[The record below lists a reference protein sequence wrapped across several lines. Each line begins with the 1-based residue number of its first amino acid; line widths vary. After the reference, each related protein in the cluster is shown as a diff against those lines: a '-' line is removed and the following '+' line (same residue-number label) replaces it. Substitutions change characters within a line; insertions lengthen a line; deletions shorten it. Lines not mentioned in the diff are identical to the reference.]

1 MESLLSKHQLS
12 APEFLQA
19 LILIFKQGGLGTK
32 MHLGSCNPV
41 FIWAEILGGNQSIC
55 NYWNVFQ
62 LPPILTFVLQT
73 DYCESYLASAK
84 GNTMCCSSAGRRHH
98 QGVCLTLDAPPAKWF
113 WTVSK
118 STAPQRNLHSSGAK
132 MWSKIMIVVMVEAQS
147 SKLTHKPGCI
157 LVHPVSL

>member
-19 LILIFKQGGLGTK
+19 LILIFKQGGLGTNIYF
-32 MHLGSCNPV
+32 GSCNPV
-41 FIWAEILGGNQSIC
+41 FIWAEIGGGTGAFVIIEIFFNC
-55 NYWNVFQ
+55 
-62 LPPILTFVLQT
+62 PPNLTFELQT

-132 MWSKIMIVVMVEAQS
+132 MWRKMMMVVMVEAQS

-157 LVHPVSL
+157 PVHPVSL